1 MLQLPGRSKGN
12 NMVIRVLL
20 VDDHQLVRQGLRAIL
35 DSEPDIDVAGEA
47 ADGAAAVTAAQRL
60 KPDVVVMDVAMP
72 HLNGIDATRQIIAQH
87 GGARVLVLSMHG
99 NRQIV
104 LEALRAG
111 AAGYLLKDCARE
123 DLARAIRTVQGNLAF
138 FSPQVADIVFME
150 YQQHDTAP
158 APKLTQRERDV
169 IALIGA
175 GLSDVESAKRLA
187 LAARTISAYRRQ
199 IMRKLELHTPA
210 ELTKYAIRSGL
221 CSLEP

>member
-1 MLQLPGRSKGN
+1 MA
-12 NMVIRVLL
+12 IRVLL

-35 DSEPDIDVAGEA
+35 DSEPDIIVVGDA
-47 ADGAAAVTAAQRL
+47 ADGTMAVMAAQQLR
-60 KPDVVVMDVAMP
+60 PDVVVMDVAMP
-72 HLNGIDATRQIIAQH
+72 QLNGIDATRRIVSQQND
-87 GGARVLVLSMHG
+87 ARVLVLSMHG

-111 AAGYLLKDCARE
+111 AAGYLLKDCARD
-123 DLARAIRTVQGNLAF
+123 DLARAIRTVQGSLAF

-150 YQQHDTAP
+150 YQLQDPSP

-175 GLSDVESAKRLA
+175 GLSDVEAAKRLA

-199 IMRKLELHTPA
+199 IMRKLELRTPA
-210 ELTKYAIRSGL
+210 DLTKYAIRSGL